1 MTVLDIYVL
10 DEERATTV
18 AMSLSELFRTVRVV
32 AEAKV
37 FLEPSPGSLVN
48 IDHIVRIIEHRDDGE
63 CAAQAEAQR
72 SLDEYDAAPRQRASA
87 IRW

>member
-1 MTVLDIYVL
+1 MLDIYLL
-10 DEERATTV
+10 DEERAVTV

-48 IDHIVRIIEHRDDGE
+48 IDHIVQIIEHREDGDE
-63 CAAQAEAQR
+63 AAQAEAQR
-72 SLDEYDAAPRQRASA
+72 TLYEYAVVHHATAH
-87 IRW
+87 RW